1 MDVPKNFQPIA
12 ALRTSPFLER
22 VGPLFFEWRDKKLV
36 LGLRI
41 GASHANARG
50 TAHGGLLLTLA
61 DVALGYQMA
70 LSQDPPIRATTISMS
85 ADFIGGAAIGDWLE
99 VHVDEYQI
107 GSRLAF
113 ANAYLLVGDK
123 QVARASGV
131 FLRHPPR
138 HAQSRNNRHGRA
150 CPGHPC
156 LCCK

>member
-12 ALRTSPFLER
+12 QLRTSPFLER
-22 VGPLFFEWRDKKLV
+22 VGPLFFEWRGKKLV

-41 GASHANARG
+41 DASHANARG

-85 ADFIGGAAIGDWLE
+85 ADFIGGASVGDWLE
-99 VHVDEYQI
+99 AHVDEYQL

-113 ANAYLLVGDK
+113 ANAYLVVGDK

-131 FLRHPPR
+131 FLRHR
-138 HAQSRNNRHGRA
+138 EVAAAGGEQRD
-150 CPGHPC
+150 
-156 LCCK
+156 